1 MIHSQFLEACLD
13 NEIEI
18 VRALLAEDVRLVN
31 SLSEDCRYSA
41 LAITVPRPSSSPRR
55 SGDAASINVNQTN
68 LTKVCA
74 ANRDRWKYD
83 SEMLGWVG

>member
-41 LAITVPRPSSSPRR
+41 LAIAVRHHLHLR

-68 LTKVCA
+68 LTFLKSVQQIETGGNMTPRCWA
-74 ANRDRWKYD
+74 
-83 SEMLGWVG
+83 G